1 MPLVRFTANLARH
14 CEVGEI
20 QVTGSQVAAAL
31 SEAFIRYPQAR
42 DYVLDEQGH
51 LRKHMSA
58 FVDGVQIL
66 DRRTLT
72 DPVRPDSTIDL
83 IQALSGG

>member
-14 CEVGEI
+14 CAVGD
-20 QVTGSQVAAAL
+20 VVVGGSTVAAAL
-31 SEAFIRYPQAR
+31 DAAFLRFPLAR

-58 FVDGVQIL
+58 FIDGMQVR
-66 DRRTLT
+66 DRRTLA
-72 DPVRPDSTIDL
+72 DAARPDSTIDL